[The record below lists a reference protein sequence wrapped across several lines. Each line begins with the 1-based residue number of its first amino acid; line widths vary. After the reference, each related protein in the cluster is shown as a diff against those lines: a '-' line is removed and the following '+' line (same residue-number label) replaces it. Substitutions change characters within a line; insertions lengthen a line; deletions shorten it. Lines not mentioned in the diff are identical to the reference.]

1 MMLVKRDKEPAPD
14 PEQVLVGKCGT
25 CGTVIEMPRR
35 LAYKSNSTVQVTGQ
49 EPGVWND
56 LTYAECPYVVGRK
69 TDGSVRICGARVFMV
84 VKPAPVKIIQCQT
97 TDRATPCQGEAK
109 WLVSAGVVKSHK
121 CCDGHKKLWES
132 LHLEGFLAI
141 PL

>member
-1 MMLVKRDKEPAPD
+1 MLVKRDNEEPHD

-25 CGTVIEMPRR
+25 CGNTIELPRR
-35 LAYKSNSTVQVTGQ
+35 LCSKSNSSVEVTGQ

-69 TDGSVRICGARVFMV
+69 IDGSVRICGARVFV
-84 VKPAPVKIIQCQT
+84 IPKPAPVRIVRCQT
-97 TDRATPCQGEAK
+97 TDRGTPCQGEAK

-121 CCDGHKKLWES
+121 CCDGHKRLWES
-132 LHLEGFLAI
+132 LQLEGFLAI